1 MWVCAYLY
9 IWVYPI
15 SIMGRMDIVV
25 NDELENKFRQEVSK
39 RLGFKKGNISVAI
52 EEAISDWVKK
62 K

>member
-15 SIMGRMDIVV
+15 NIMGRMDIVV
-25 NDELENKFRQEVSK
+25 NDELEKKFRQKVSEK
-39 RLGFKKGNISVAI
+39 LGFKKGNISIAV
-52 EEAISDWVKK
+52 EEALSDWIKK